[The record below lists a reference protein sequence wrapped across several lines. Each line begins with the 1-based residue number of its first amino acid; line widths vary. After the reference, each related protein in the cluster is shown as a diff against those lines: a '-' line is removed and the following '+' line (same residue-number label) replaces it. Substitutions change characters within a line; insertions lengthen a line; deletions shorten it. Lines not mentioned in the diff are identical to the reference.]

1 MNLNKVK
8 NFSKEVHYLIQ
19 LNQILLK
26 RLKKL
31 MKNMI
36 ISNINIIKIKRNL
49 NNV

>member
-8 NFSKEVHYLIQ
+8 NFSKEVHYHIL